1 MVLLIR
7 KAASRICPAG
17 HHVPAASDGRPAG
30 RVREVL
36 PPQGQEGRDQTQTDE
51 AETEATRK
59 VRHTPLF
66 SLFFSQNCSSGLTAT
81 LISLPYTVVGLLSQT
96 GFFEILVQKVLCKA

>member
-1 MVLLIR
+1 MYCIMLIIILLSIR
-7 KAASRICPAG
+7 KAASRVCPAG

-51 AETEATRK
+51 AETEAIRK
-59 VRHTPLF
+59 VHHMPRLRR
-66 SLFFSQNCSSGLTAT
+66 G
-81 LISLPYTVVGLLSQT
+81 
-96 GFFEILVQKVLCKA
+96 

>member
-1 MVLLIR
+1 MRQDLEMYYCIIMVLLVR
-7 KAASRICPAG
+7 KAAPRVCPAG
-17 HHVPAASDGRPAG
+17 HHVPAASDSRPAG

-36 PPQGQEGRDQTQTDE
+36 PPQGQEGRDQTQADE

-66 SLFFSQNCSSGLTAT
+66 FLFLSCK
-81 LISLPYTVVGLLSQT
+81 IVEVGL
-96 GFFEILVQKVLCKA
+96 VWY